1 MKTERGLRGQN
12 FSALHLPPLGFVGSS
27 ALDSVRRTKR
37 GLLPHV
43 TRTSH
48 RVGRRD
54 RKSSLVVPIRD
65 IVYDYF
71 DFPCGR
77 SSEKTLRRIWLIQMY
92 MIIDFIPYLV
102 PR

>member
-27 ALDSVRRTKR
+27 ALDSICRTKR

-48 RVGRRD
+48 RVGRRE
-54 RKSSLVVPIRD
+54 KSSLALFQSET

-71 DFPCGR
+71 DFPSFHVVGVRRRHSDACG
-77 SSEKTLRRIWLIQMY
+77 
-92 MIIDFIPYLV
+92 
-102 PR
+102 